1 MSRRSVITKRG
12 LGLSVAKEVPTA
24 NAVQNLL
31 WRVARLERQVQ
42 TLSELVRSHAEDAD
56 RLVKIVAENR
66 DVLQDELLREHQ
78 TRLRA
83 RKRLRPVGS
92 SSRSRSNL
100 RREE

>member
-12 LGLSVAKEVPTA
+12 RVLSVARAVPTA
-24 NAVQNLL
+24 NAVHNLL

-66 DVLQDELLREHQ
+66 DVLQDELLREYQ